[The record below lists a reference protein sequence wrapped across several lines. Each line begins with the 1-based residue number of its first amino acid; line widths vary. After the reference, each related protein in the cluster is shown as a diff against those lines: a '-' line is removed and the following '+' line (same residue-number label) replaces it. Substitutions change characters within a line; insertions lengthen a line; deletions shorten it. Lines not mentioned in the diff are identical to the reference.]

1 MNILADT
8 HILLWSLYDE
18 KKLSDPAREYLM
30 DENNRIYYSL
40 VSIWEVEIKHSLGKM
55 PVSSDELMKDCE
67 YMGFLPLNLK
77 KEHIIGLKE
86 LRKNNYGHKDPF
98 DRMLIAQT
106 LTENFYFLTQDNKIK
121 QYPSELI
128 L

>member
-30 DENNRIYYSL
+30 DENNRVYYSL
-40 VSIWEVEIKHSLGKM
+40 ISIWEVEIKYNLGKL
-55 PVSSDELMKDCE
+55 PVSSDELLKDCD
-67 YMGFLPLNLK
+67 YMGFLTLNLK
-77 KEHIIGLKE
+77 KEHITGLKE
-86 LRKNNYGHKDPF
+86 LRKANYSHKDPF
-98 DRMLIAQT
+98 DRLLLAQA
-106 LTENFYFLTQDNKIK
+106 LSENFYFLTQDDKIL